1 MERTLLNDRNVLLCG
16 DHLEYC
22 QYNCDRELQFPRSDC
37 WNTHLAVVSSGC
49 RELSLFEPVNLEIF
63 FGCLKSLNFLWVDIP
78 KAETLGLAR
87 NKCYHT

>member
-1 MERTLLNDRNVLLCG
+1 VLLSG

-22 QYNCDRELQFPRSDC
+22 QHNCDRELQCPGSCC
-37 WNTHLAVVSSGC
+37 WDTHLAVVSSGC

-63 FGCLKSLNFLWVDIP
+63 FGCLKSLNFLWAMVP

-87 NKCYHT
+87 NEW